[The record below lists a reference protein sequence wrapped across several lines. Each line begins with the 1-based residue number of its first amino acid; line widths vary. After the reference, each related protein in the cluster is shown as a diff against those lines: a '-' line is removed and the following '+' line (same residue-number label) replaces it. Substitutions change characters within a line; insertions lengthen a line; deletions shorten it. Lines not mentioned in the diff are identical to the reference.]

1 MKPINQNM
9 YSGKRSFLFEYIT
22 LGVAIV
28 SALVALVTALIV
40 HY

>member
-1 MKPINQNM
+1 MKPNQNVRH
-9 YSGKRSFLFEYIT
+9 GKLSPLFENIT

-40 HY
+40 HH